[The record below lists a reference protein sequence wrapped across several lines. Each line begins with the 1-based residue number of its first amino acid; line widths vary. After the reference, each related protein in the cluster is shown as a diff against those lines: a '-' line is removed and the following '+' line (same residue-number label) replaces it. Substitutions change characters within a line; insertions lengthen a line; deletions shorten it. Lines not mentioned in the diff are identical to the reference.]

1 MGGAGIEGK
10 GKKPAGR
17 GGGQESGRRDEMQIL
32 GMSLRAWG
40 EDERHVAG
48 L

>member
-10 GKKPAGR
+10 GKMPAR
-17 GGGQESGRRDEMQIL
+17 GGEQESGRRDEMQSL
-32 GMSLRAWG
+32 EMSLRAWG